1 MFKSKIIK
9 LLKVQ
14 IAKML
19 IVKIIEFLALGI
31 KPKLPPVGGGL
42 LFVSLLSSKLG
53 IFLSQILIWLP
64 LWPQLTPRPL
74 KPNFRILIS
83 PKDKDAPKKLGPAEN
98 WVIFYHLK
106 NVAL

>member
-31 KPKLPPVGGGL
+31 SNQSYL
-42 LFVSLLSSKLG
+42 LLG
-53 IFLSQILIWLP
+53 EAVQVYYLYLCY
-64 LWPQLTPRPL
+64 PQNWAFFCPR
-74 KPNFRILIS
+74 
-83 PKDKDAPKKLGPAEN
+83 
-98 WVIFYHLK
+98 Y
-106 NVAL
+106 